1 MVDGF
6 EPSLMTKFPSSR
18 ITASALVVFG
28 IEDERVVD
36 QTAPVGFFSRT
47 RLPSDNSSS
56 FDEAGLL
63 EGLSLF
69 ATQTI
74 VLSSKFIYH
83 IPR

>member
-1 MVDGF
+1 
-6 EPSLMTKFPSSR
+6 MTKFPSSR

-28 IEDERVVD
+28 IEDARVVD
-36 QTAPVGFFSRT
+36 QTVSVRVFSRT
-47 RLPSDNSSS
+47 RLPSDNNSS
-56 FDEAGLL
+56 FDESRML

-74 VLSSKFIYH
+74 VLSAKFLYH